1 MKINKALVVG
11 TLAIASLAFVGC
23 GSTVEKAAKTDFSNI
38 TFNGYYTTSGQV
50 YNAQG
55 GIKLSEINGETSG
68 SSNGNA
74 SSGSNGYDVI
84 VNEPT
89 ISSGSSNINSGNT
102 SGNSNSTSVGS
113 HANLA
118 DDSAPNLFAGITDLK
133 LDGISFGSK
142 DTVKKFKLL
151 HGDKV
156 ELIYGNDIDKVESGE
171 SGTLLWYEPS
181 DENIDIETL
190 VENTSNTV
198 VSLDDTTITG
208 YAITLQ
214 GTSSTGAFKLK
225 NSKLGTSIDDVIKDL
240 GYRFTSNT
248 TASVLNNVS
257 DFAEVSVDEVL
268 YYTSST
274 DSYDYMILVQD
285 NRFVGVIAMK
295 N

>member
-1 MKINKALVVG
+1 MKINKALVVVG
-11 TLAIASLAFVGC
+11 TLAVASLAFVGC
-23 GSTVEKAAKTDFSNI
+23 GSTVEKAAKTDFSGI
-38 TFNGYYTTSGQV
+38 TFTGYYTTEGNV

-55 GIKLSEINGETSG
+55 GITLSEIKGEISG
-68 SSNGNA
+68 SNNSGN
-74 SSGSNGYDVI
+74 NGYDVI

-89 ISSGSSNINSGNT
+89 SGSSNTNSGNSSTSGNT
-102 SGNSNSTSVGS
+102 SSSTSTGS

-118 DDSAPNLFAGITDLK
+118 DASAPNLFAGITDLK
-133 LDGISFGSK
+133 LDGISFGVK
-142 DTVKKFKLL
+142 DTVKKFKIL

-156 ELIYGNDIDKVESGE
+156 ELIYGNDIDSVASGE

-190 VENTSNTV
+190 VENTSNTSV
-198 VSLDDTTITG
+198 ALEDTTITG
-208 YAITLQ
+208 YMVTLQ
-214 GTSSTGAFKLK
+214 GANSTGAFKLK
-225 NSKLGTSIDDVIKDL
+225 NSKLGANIVDVIKDL

-285 NRFVGVIAMK
+285 NKFVGVIAMK
-295 N
+295 NK